1 MNEGM
6 NQGKIAVCFVCL
18 GNICRSPT
26 AEGIFIH
33 LVEQAGVGDRFVID
47 SAGTGAWH
55 AGERADPR
63 SRAEAKRRGVELP
76 SIARQVVAGDF
87 AKFDL
92 LIAMDRRNRAD
103 LLGMARGEP
112 AREAELARNKVRL
125 LREFDPLAPAEA
137 EVPDPYYEGDRGFVE
152 VFDICWRASEG
163 LLAQLL
169 ARGV

>member
-26 AEGIFIH
+26 AEGIFVH

-112 AREAELARNKVRL
+112 AREAELARKKVRL

>member
-26 AEGIFIH
+26 AEGIFVH

-103 LLGMARGEP
+103 LLGLARGEP
-112 AREAELARNKVRL
+112 AREAELARKKVRL

>member
-1 MNEGM
+1 M
-6 NQGKIAVCFVCL
+6 
-18 GNICRSPT
+18 
-26 AEGIFIH
+26 
-33 LVEQAGVGDRFVID
+33 
-47 SAGTGAWH
+47 
-55 AGERADPR
+55 
-63 SRAEAKRRGVELP
+63 
-76 SIARQVVAGDF
+76 VAGDF

>member
-1 MNEGM
+1 MNQGM

-76 SIARQVVAGDF
+76 RSRG
-87 AKFDL
+87 
-92 LIAMDRRNRAD
+92 RWSRATS
-103 LLGMARGEP
+103 P
-112 AREAELARNKVRL
+112 
-125 LREFDPLAPAEA
+125 
-137 EVPDPYYEGDRGFVE
+137 
-152 VFDICWRASEG
+152 SSTS
-163 LLAQLL
+163 
-169 ARGV
+169 